1 MVRAEATGRDKEEE
15 KKRKKKRKEK
25 KRKKKKKKRK
35 RGNKKGNVLFIFR
48 NCGSQILFCL
58 LLLHNEK

>member
-1 MVRAEATGRDKEEE
+1 VDGETTRRDKKAE

-25 KRKKKKKKRK
+25 ETRK
-35 RGNKKGNVLFIFR
+35 GNKKGIILFIFR
-48 NCGSQILFCL
+48 NYDSQILFCL